1 MLVVFGDEALVRA
14 ALEFETALAQAQA
27 AEGLI
32 SGPDAE
38 AIAAACGSLQI
49 DITALAK
56 EAAHGGTL
64 AIPLVQQIRGR
75 VGTSAEKAVHLGAT
89 SQDLADTALVLQIK
103 AAGTLLEDTLQSMTA
118 SLAALAENH
127 ASTPMLGRT
136 LLQGALPI
144 TFGLKA
150 ANWLLAIDEA
160 RARFAEEQRRA
171 LVVQFGGATGS
182 LAGLDGKALAVAD
195 RLSSALGLGCPP
207 MPWHSRRNAI
217 AGLASALAIVTGATG
232 KIARDISL
240 LAQTEV
246 AEAFEPKTAG
256 RGGSSSMAHKRNP
269 TGCQIAL
276 SAALRTPGLAATIYS
291 ALPQE
296 HERGLGGWQAE
307 APVLA
312 ELYELTQGAV
322 TAMAAVIPGLKINPD
337 KMLENLK
344 AAGVGLDI
352 GESST
357 LVRRAIAHCRT
368 RTCL

>member
-1 MLVVFGDEALVRA
+1 MLPLFGDEALVRA
-14 ALEFETALAQAQA
+14 SLDFEIALAQAQA

-32 SGPDAE
+32 SDEDAE
-38 AIAAACGSLQI
+38 AIAATCLSLRI
-49 DITALAK
+49 DIPALAK
-56 EAAHGGTL
+56 AVVHAGTL
-64 AIPLVQQIRGR
+64 AIPLVQKIRSR
-75 VGTSAEKAVHLGAT
+75 VGASAEVAVHLGAT
-89 SQDLADTALVLQIK
+89 SQDLADTALMLQVK
-103 AAGTLLEDTLQSMTA
+103 NAGALLEDSLQSLIA
-118 SLAALAENH
+118 SLAASAEKHALA
-127 ASTPMLGRT
+127 PMLGRT

-160 RARFAEEQRRA
+160 RARFATEVRGA

-182 LAGLDGKALAVAD
+182 LAGLNGKALAVAN
-195 RLSSALGLGCPP
+195 RLSAALGLGCPP

-217 AGLASALAIVTGATG
+217 AGLACALAIIGGAIG

-246 AEAFEPKTAG
+246 AEAFEPRISG

-269 TGCQIAL
+269 TGCQVAL
-276 SAALRTPGLAATIYS
+276 SAALRIPALAATILW

-307 APVLA
+307 APILIELFGLTHRAVA
-312 ELYELTQGAV
+312 E
-322 TAMAAVIPGLKINPD
+322 MAEVIPSLELD
-337 KMLENLK
+337 LDRMLENLK
-344 AAGVGLDI
+344 AAGVGVDV
-352 GESST
+352 GESAT
-357 LVRRAIAHCRT
+357 LVRRAIAHCTT